1 MNTITKTDA
10 LTYLMTNPEYDYV
23 VLSPSDFGQLIYQGD
38 VLNPDKIGILRYKL
52 FLTDLICKLNPKSG
66 YVSCIITDRKH
77 DGMIISRM
85 NLFVNEFLSQGW
97 EIHTRKIWA
106 HSLKTNLYRLTF
118 SEVITFRKRSHH
130 TSTTPTDVFRPD
142 VWLIETP
149 KVDKEVSHHGIIPV
163 ELLGRLI
170 GTYTKSGDIVLDP
183 FCGSGSTLTV
193 AKIMNRNYLGCEID
207 DKMFNLAKSNIK
219 GVL

>member
-10 LTYLMTNPEYDYV
+10 LTYLSTNPVYDYV
-23 VLSPSDFGQLIYQGD
+23 VLSPSDFGQLIYQSD

-52 FLTDLICKLNPKSG
+52 FLTDLICKLNPASG
-66 YVSCIITDRKH
+66 YVSCIVTDRKH
-77 DGMIISRM
+77 DGMIISRV

-118 SEVITFRKRSHH
+118 SEIITFRKRSHH
-130 TSTTPTDVFRPD
+130 RTSTPTEYFRPD

-149 KVDKEVSHHGIIPV
+149 KVDKDISHHGVVPV
-163 ELLGRLI
+163 QVLSRLI
-170 GTYTKSGDIVLDP
+170 DTYTKAGDIVLDP
-183 FCGSGSTLTV
+183 FCGSGTTLV
-193 AKIMNRNYLGCEID
+193 EAKRLGRNYLGCEID
-207 DKMFNLAKSNIK
+207 DKMFNLAESNVK